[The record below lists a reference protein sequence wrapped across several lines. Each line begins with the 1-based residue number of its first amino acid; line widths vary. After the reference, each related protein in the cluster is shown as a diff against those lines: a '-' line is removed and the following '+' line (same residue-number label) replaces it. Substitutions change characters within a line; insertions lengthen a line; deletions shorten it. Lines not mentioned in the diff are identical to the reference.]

1 MKEEAEFLMFAGE
14 IVAILVLI
22 RRIKQKILLISSED
36 EITLL
41 DIRDV

>member
-1 MKEEAEFLMFAGE
+1 MKEEVEFLMFAGE
-14 IVAILVLI
+14 IVAILILI